1 MNNISILRNE
11 FIDQGIEKIVRFNE
25 PLFKYTSLEIGG
37 PADIFCV
44 PGSIEELIKII
55 SILQAFKIP
64 FWVIGKGTNL
74 LILDKGVRGA
84 VVKLGKDFKK
94 INFFDNIVKVG
105 AGVSLLFLNKIT
117 LNRGLSGLEFTC
129 NIPGTVGG
137 ALINNASFNGECMAD
152 IVKDVNCLTV
162 EKKIVN
168 IPKSDLNFEY
178 RKCNLKEKSI
188 IILDINL
195 QLKVGDKEK
204 IKSKIKEYIKIREI
218 RQPNDKLSAGSIF
231 KNPPGY
237 FAGELIEKVK
247 AKGLSRGEAIVSN
260 KHANFIIN
268 NGHSRA
274 KDIID
279 LMEEVEKRVRDT
291 FKIELEREVQILGEP

>member
-44 PGSIEELIKII
+44 PGSIEELMKII

-137 ALINNASFNGECMAD
+137 ALINNASFNGECIAD
-152 IVKDVNCLTV
+152 IVKDITCLTV

-168 IPKSDLNFEY
+168 IPVTDLDFAY
-178 RKCNLKEKSI
+178 RKCNLKEKSA
-188 IILDINL
+188 IILDIAL
-195 QLKVGDKEK
+195 QLQEGDKEK
-204 IKSKIKEYIKIREI
+204 IKLKIKEYIKIREA

-231 KNPPGY
+231 KNPSGH
-237 FAGELIEKVK
+237 FAGELLEKVQ
-247 AKGLSRGEAIVSN
+247 AKGLSRGEAIVST

-268 NGHSRA
+268 RGHATA
-274 KDIID
+274 KDILD
-279 LMEEVEKRVRDT
+279 LMEEIAKRVRDT
-291 FKIELEREVQILGEP
+291 FKIELEREVEILGEP